1 MTLPIAL
8 APALAEG
15 LVSGRLDGFA
25 TATPQDRRDRVDVL
39 QQVYDLHTAPLS
51 ALGDRVRFQHHP
63 AVAALKQRLEA
74 QWLAELPEVPE
85 EFASESDVVTAIR
98 GMAVIDRLPPAYD
111 WIADHADWDELVQ
124 FLAMEG
130 GPDAGF
136 DDLVASCQVGLGGSA
151 KLELAQN
158 YWDEMGNGT
167 PDRVHTA
174 LHDQLVAAID
184 MPRLE
189 RAEMPVEALERTALG
204 GLLATNRWL
213 QPEMVGAL
221 GMIELQAGPRCR
233 KVVQGFDR
241 LGAPAAAYDFYT
253 EHADVDPRHGKDWV
267 EKAIAPLVAADPSW
281 RLRIL
286 RGAWWR
292 LVLSSRFFAAAEELL
307 VRERTAA
314 A

>member
-1 MTLPIAL
+1 MTPPIAL
-8 APALAEG
+8 APALCAALTTG
-15 LVSGRLDGFA
+15 DLDGLA
-25 TATPQDRRDRVDVL
+25 GAVPRDRRDRVDVL

-51 ALGDRVRFQHHP
+51 VLGDKARFQHHP
-63 AVAALKQRLEA
+63 AVSALKARLEA
-74 QWLAELPEVPE
+74 AWLAELPDMPEVL
-85 EFASESDVVTAIR
+85 ASEPDVVSAIR
-98 GMAVIDRLPPAYD
+98 GMAVTDRLPSTYH
-111 WIADHADWDELVQ
+111 WIADEADWDGLVL

-136 DDLVASCQVGLGGSA
+136 DDLVASCQIGLAGPA

-158 YWDEMGNGT
+158 YWDEMGNGSL
-167 PDRVHTA
+167 DRVHTV
-174 LHDQLVAAID
+174 LHDQLVDAVA
-184 MPRLE
+184 MPRLA
-189 RAEMPVEALERTALG
+189 RAELPVEALERTALG

-233 KVVQGFDR
+233 KVLQGFER
-241 LGAPAAAYDFYT
+241 LGAPAAAYPFYA

-267 EKAIAPLVAADPSW
+267 EKAIVPLVQADPAW
-281 RLRIL
+281 RPRIL

-292 LVLSSRFFAAAEELL
+292 LVLSSRFFAAAESLL
-307 VRERTAA
+307 VRRTSAA

>member
-8 APALAEG
+8 APAFCEALTTG
-15 LVSGRLDGFA
+15 DLDGFA
-25 TATPQDRRDRVDVL
+25 TAVPRDRRDRVDML

-51 ALGDRVRFQHHP
+51 VVGERARFQHHP
-63 AVAALKQRLEA
+63 AVSALKSRLEA
-74 QWLAELPEVPE
+74 EWLAELPDVPA
-85 EFASESDVVTAIR
+85 EFALETDMITAIR
-98 GMAVIDRLPPAYD
+98 AMAVVDRLPSAYH
-111 WIADHADWDELVQ
+111 WIADQADWDELVL

-136 DDLVASCQVGLGGSA
+136 DDLVALCQIGLAGRA

-158 YWDEMGNGT
+158 YWDEMGNGELS
-167 PDRVHTA
+167 RVHTA
-174 LHDQLVAAID
+174 LHDQLVQAVA
-184 MPRLE
+184 MPRLA
-189 RAEMPVEALERTALG
+189 RADLPVEALERTALG
-204 GLLATNRWL
+204 GLLATNRRL

-233 KVVQGFDR
+233 KVLQGFDR
-241 LGAPAAAYDFYT
+241 LGAPAAAYAFYA

-267 EKAIAPLVAADPSW
+267 EKAVAPLVEADPAW

-292 LVLSSRFFAAAEELL
+292 LVLSSRFFAAAERSL
-307 VRERTAA
+307 VRRTSAA